1 MMDNWTTER
10 KNGIVK
16 KAFEHTHNDSSLEK
30 TACPR
35 ILARQSR
42 TLNAEGAL
50 GKHLNHPVW
59 NCPDIAVQ
67 IGCQQVM
74 ASRSMYYRC
83 TPIASGDLI
92 VLLGQTMK
100 VAVCMSINGA
110 PAIVADIHTRVEK
123 NHLGAV
129 KLRLSS
135 AGSIIDLAAHSGDG
149 IYHKA
154 CWCDVEADV
163 ILALL

>member
-1 MMDNWTTER
+1 MHR
-10 KNGIVK
+10 
-16 KAFEHTHNDSSLEK
+16 
-30 TACPR
+30 
-35 ILARQSR
+35 
-42 TLNAEGAL
+42 GAL
-50 GKHLNHPVW
+50 GEHLNHPVRE
-59 NCPDIAVQ
+59 CPDIAVQ
-67 IGCQQVM
+67 IGCQHVM

-100 VAVCMSINGA
+100 VAACLSIDGA
-110 PAIVADIHTRVEK
+110 PSLVADMYTEIEK
-123 NHLGAV
+123 LHVGAV

-135 AGSIIDLAAHSGDG
+135 AGRIVDLAAHSRDG

-154 CWCDVEADV
+154 CWCDVEPEV